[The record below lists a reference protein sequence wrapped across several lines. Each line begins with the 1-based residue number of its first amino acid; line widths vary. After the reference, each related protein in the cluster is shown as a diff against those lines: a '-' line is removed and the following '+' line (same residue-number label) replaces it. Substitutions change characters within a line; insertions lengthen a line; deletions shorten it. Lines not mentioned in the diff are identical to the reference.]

1 MNPVVA
7 PAPAGLPPDPRLT
20 WAAEIEWRR
29 IDDESHFCVIARG
42 AGTVEIAQSPPL
54 DWPPDGPAAVQA
66 VTDAADNL
74 AATLLA
80 AGWTPQPLGDT
91 WYAKRFTWEP
101 GSTAAPRRMVGAKPA
116 GSPRAVAVRQGSGAR
131 GAAKRDP
138 SRRSRAKQVV
148 LLAVLAAVGLIV
160 ALQFGGGSDSTTKP
174 SAPPDDIDLSLPILG
189 LCCVLLLFVLI
200 RQIRRTNR

>member
-1 MNPVVA
+1 
-7 PAPAGLPPDPRLT
+7 
-20 WAAEIEWRR
+20 
-29 IDDESHFCVIARG
+29 
-42 AGTVEIAQSPPL
+42 
-54 DWPPDGPAAVQA
+54 
-66 VTDAADNL
+66 
-74 AATLLA
+74 
-80 AGWTPQPLGDT
+80 
-91 WYAKRFTWEP
+91 
-101 GSTAAPRRMVGAKPA
+101 MVGAKPA
-116 GSPRAVAVRQGSGAR
+116 GSPRAVAVRPSAGAR